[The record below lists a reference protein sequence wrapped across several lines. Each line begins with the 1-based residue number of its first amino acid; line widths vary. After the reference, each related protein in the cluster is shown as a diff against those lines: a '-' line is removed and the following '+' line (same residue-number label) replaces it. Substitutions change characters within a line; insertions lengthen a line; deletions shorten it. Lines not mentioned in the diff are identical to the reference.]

1 MGETGGRPGGGPGG
15 GTGGGPWGG
24 TGGAA
29 LPGFPLIL
37 FPWLVRFGSGVS
49 IWFESLLGLFSA
61 LFAFTILS
69 GSTLA
74 NSSYILSQS
83 GFSR

>member
-1 MGETGGRPGGGPGG
+1 MKLGVDFEIGLEV
-15 GTGGGPWGG
+15 
-24 TGGAA
+24 GGAGGA
-29 LPGFPLIL
+29 MLSRFPLIL
-37 FPWLVRFGSGVS
+37 FPWFVRFGSGVS

-74 NSSYILSQS
+74 NSLYICSQS